1 MRLTEVIQAFD
12 APILRGLGCHLRGRE
27 IAKIEGQREVQY
39 GVLKD
44 EAIYVS
50 HLGHAEEKISIAD
63 RARVS
68 KPSGYRLGPLNGTV
82 FSRRKCQSGAGCSSQ
97 RQEITLENPVSVIRL
112 SINIRLWFITNLS
125 VKIFQFIGHRR
136 G

>member
-63 RARVS
+63 KARVS
-68 KPSGYRLGPLNGTV
+68 KPSGHRFGPLEWY
-82 FSRRKCQSGAGCSSQ
+82 SLLKAKMPKRRRMFESTA
-97 RQEITLENPVSVIRL
+97 EY
-112 SINIRLWFITNLS
+112 
-125 VKIFQFIGHRR
+125 HA
-136 G
+136 